1 VRAVLVF
8 LAVAA
13 AATAGCAQSG
23 GPGTSCAAAV
33 RWNQSYYWGNAMK
46 VRYGAVLG
54 RGVVRACTSDDGVQE
69 VTVRRV
75 ANVPPALAVARDD
88 VPASASIYLASG
100 FFPVLADHPLHRA
113 LVRQAHGLPRPRR
126 CTERFRLS
134 GTVLRTPLNEAVPLG
149 RGGRSTSV
157 HVVATTKIIGF
168 RRAGYAYLQRRD
180 LVTVSGRRCDLPDS
194 GRAYVADV
202 IAPAG

>member
-1 VRAVLVF
+1 VRAVLVI

-13 AATAGCAQSG
+13 VAAAGCAESRG
-23 GPGTSCAAAV
+23 SSSSCAAVV
-33 RWNQSYYWGNAMK
+33 RWNQSFYRGHAMK
-46 VRYGAVLG
+46 VRHGDVLG
-54 RGVVRACTSDDGVQE
+54 RGVVPACTTDDEDQE

-75 ANVPPALAVARDD
+75 ANVPPALAVARED
-88 VPASASIYLASG
+88 VPASASIYLAPG

-126 CTERFRLS
+126 CAERFRVT
-134 GTVLRTPLNEAVPLG
+134 GTVLETPTTDGVSLG
-149 RGGRSTSV
+149 TGGRRASV
-157 HVVATTKIIGF
+157 SVVATTRVIGF

-180 LVTVSGRRCDLPDS
+180 LVEVRGRRCDLPDS

-202 IAPAG
+202 IAPAD